1 MKTFRRVLGFAKP
14 YHTHFPQYATFALLA
29 IIFGL
34 LNLVLL
40 EPLFT
45 VIFETKDSAELA
57 ELATETPF
65 GFNKT
70 YFESAFY
77 QKLIWARDTYGE
89 ASMLIFVSIIIG
101 CSALLSNL
109 FTYISNVIMGVVRAN
124 VIQRVR
130 NRVFLNTTGLH
141 LDFFSGER
149 KGDIMSRMTNDI
161 QEIEVTVVSAIK
173 VLFRE
178 PMTIII
184 YLGYLFYTSYQLTL
198 FTLVFFAVMGF
209 LISEIVKRLK
219 KKAILSQESLGRI
232 VNTMDEVFSGMRII
246 KAFNAKKYV
255 NEVFTSETKIYR
267 KVNISMARKNE
278 LASPVSQFL
287 GILVVATLL
296 VVGGREVLDNKAM
309 GLEGAMDGDGLLV
322 YIIVFSQILNP
333 VKSLS
338 QSISN
343 IQRGIASAERV
354 FKLIDEQPKI
364 KNQESPIVKTDFTD
378 TIEFK
383 GVGFAYEKEQIL
395 KNINIEVKKG
405 KTVALVGSSGA
416 GKSTLADLVPR
427 FYDVTEGQIK
437 IDGVS
442 LQAVEIDSLRAL
454 MGIVTQ
460 ESILF
465 NDTVASNIAFAI
477 PNAERENVIAAAKI
491 ANAHDFIMA
500 LENGYD
506 TNVGERGSKLS
517 GGQRQ
522 RLSIARAVMKNPP
535 ILILDEATSALDT
548 ESEKLVQQAIT
559 NLMKNRTSIVIA
571 HRLSTIQY
579 ADEILVMQKGE
590 IIERGS
596 HDGLMA
602 LNGTYT
608 RLINMQTI

>member
-14 YHTHFPQYATFALLA
+14 YHKHFPQYALFAMLA

-34 LNLVLL
+34 MNLALL
-40 EPLFT
+40 QPLFT
-45 VIFETKDSAELA
+45 VIFGTKTEAELA
-57 ELATETPF
+57 ELAKVVPP
-65 GFNKT
+65 GFDED
-70 YFESAFY
+70 YFQSLFY
-77 QKLIWARDTYGE
+77 QKLIWVRDNYDK
-89 ASMLIFVSIIIG
+89 ASMLIYVSIIIG
-101 CSALLSNL
+101 TSALLSNL
-109 FTYISNVIMGVVRAN
+109 FTYLSNVIMGIVRAN

-130 NRVFLNTTGLH
+130 NKVFLNTTGLH
-141 LDFFSGER
+141 LGFFSGER

-178 PMTIII
+178 PMTVIV
-184 YLGYLFYTSYQLTL
+184 YLIFLFNKSVSLTL
-198 FTLVFFAVMGF
+198 FTLVFFPVMGII
-209 LISEIVKRLK
+209 ISEIVKRLK

-246 KAFNAKKYV
+246 KAFNARKYI
-255 NEVFTSETKIYR
+255 NDLFSAETRAYR

-296 VVGGREVLDNKAM
+296 VVGGSEVLDNQAKGIQGELDA
-309 GLEGAMDGDGLLV
+309 EGLLV

-333 VKSLS
+333 AKSIS

-364 KNQESPIVKTDFTD
+364 VNQDSPIVKTDFTD
-378 TIEFK
+378 RITFK
-383 GVGFAYEKEQIL
+383 DVGFAYEKEQVL
-395 KNINIEVKKG
+395 KNINLEVEKG
-405 KTVALVGSSGA
+405 KTIALVGSSGA
-416 GKSTLADLVPR
+416 GKSTLADLIPR
-427 FYDVTEGQIK
+427 FYDVTAGQIK

-442 LQAVEIDSLRAL
+442 IQAVEIDSLRAL

-465 NDTVASNIAFAI
+465 NDTVASNIAFAM
-477 PNAERENVIAAAKI
+477 PDANREDVIAAAKI
-491 ANAHDFIMA
+491 ANAHDFIMD

-506 TNVGERGSKLS
+506 TNIGERGSKLS

-522 RLSIARAVMKNPP
+522 RVSIARAVMKNPP

-548 ESEKLVQQAIT
+548 ESEKLVQEAIT

-571 HRLSTIQY
+571 HRLSTIQH

-596 HDGLMA
+596 HEELMA
-602 LNGTYT
+602 MNGNYT
-608 RLINMQTI
+608 RLITMQSI

>member
-14 YHTHFPQYATFALLA
+14 YHKHFPQYALFALLA
-29 IIFGL
+29 IIFSLMNLAL
-34 LNLVLL
+34 LQ
-40 EPLFT
+40 PLFT
-45 VIFETKDSAELA
+45 VIFETKTPEELA
-57 ELATETPF
+57 SMAQEVPF
-65 GFNKT
+65 GWNED
-70 YFESAFY
+70 YFQSIFY
-77 QKLIWARDTYGE
+77 QKLINVRETYGKS
-89 ASMLIFVSIIIG
+89 SMLIYVSIVIG
-101 CSALLSNL
+101 TSALFSNL
-109 FTYISNVIMGVVRAN
+109 FTYISNVIMGIVRAN

-130 NRVFLNTTGLH
+130 NKVFLNTTGLH

-178 PMTIII
+178 PMTIIV
-184 YLGYLFYTSYQLTL
+184 YLIFLFNKSLSLTL
-198 FTLVFFAVMGF
+198 FTLVFFPVMGII
-209 LISEIVKRLK
+209 ISEIVKRLK

-246 KAFNAKKYV
+246 KAFNARKYI
-255 NEVFTSETKIYR
+255 NDLFGRETSTYR

-296 VVGGREVLDNKAM
+296 VVGGSEVLQNQEL
-309 GLEGAMDGDGLLV
+309 GLEGELDAEGLLV

-333 VKSLS
+333 AKSLS

-364 KNQESPIVKTDFTD
+364 ENQASPIVKTDFKD

-395 KNINIEVKKG
+395 KDINLTVEKG
-405 KTVALVGSSGA
+405 KTIALVGSSGA
-416 GKSTLADLVPR
+416 GKSTLVDLVPR
-427 FYDVTEGQIK
+427 FYDATEGQIK

-465 NDTVASNIAFAI
+465 NDTVARNIAFAM
-477 PNAERENVIAAAKI
+477 PGAREEDIVSAAKI
-491 ANAHDFIMA
+491 ANAHDFIMS
-500 LENGYD
+500 LEEGYN
-506 TNVGERGSKLS
+506 TNIGERGSKLS

-571 HRLSTIQY
+571 HRLSTIQH

-590 IIERGS
+590 IIERGD
-596 HDGLMA
+596 HDSLMA

-608 RLINMQTI
+608 RLINMQSI

>member
-14 YHTHFPQYATFALLA
+14 YHKHFPQYAVFAFLAILFNLLNFTLLEPVFA
-29 IIFGL
+29 IIFDTIKPEE
-34 LNLVLL
+34 L
-40 EPLFT
+40 E
-45 VIFETKDSAELA
+45 KLA
-57 ELATETPF
+57 REVPR
-65 GFNKT
+65 GFNPE
-70 YFESAFY
+70 YFTSLFY
-77 QKLIWARDTYGE
+77 QKFISVKETYGKG
-89 ASMLIFVSIIIG
+89 STLIYVSIVIG
-101 CSALLSNL
+101 FSALLSNL

-124 VIQRVR
+124 VIQKVR
-130 NRVFLNTTGLH
+130 NKIFLNTTGLH

-161 QEIEVTVVSAIK
+161 QEIEITVVSAIK

-178 PMTIII
+178 PMTIIV
-184 YLGYLFYTSYQLTL
+184 LLSYLFITSVELTL
-198 FTLVFFAVMGF
+198 FTLVFFAIMGV

-232 VNTMDEVFSGMRII
+232 VNIMDEVFSGMRII
-246 KAFNAKKYV
+246 KAFNARGYV
-255 NEVFTSETKIYR
+255 NETFNKETTTYR

-278 LASPVSQFL
+278 LASPTSQFL
-287 GILVVATLL
+287 GISVVATLL
-296 VVGGREVLDNKAM
+296 VYGGTLVLNGESDMKASE
-309 GLEGAMDGDGLLV
+309 LFV

-354 FKLIDEQPKI
+354 FRLIDEQPKI
-364 KNQESPIVKTDFTD
+364 QNQATPVVKNDFKD
-378 TIEFK
+378 AIEFK

-395 KNINIEVKKG
+395 KDINLTVEKG
-405 KTVALVGSSGA
+405 KTIALVGSSGA
-416 GKSTLADLVPR
+416 GKSTLVDLVPR

-465 NDTVASNIAFAI
+465 NDTVARNIAFAMPGAKEEDI
-477 PNAERENVIAAAKI
+477 IAAAKI

-500 LENGYD
+500 LEDGYQ
-506 TNVGERGSKLS
+506 TNIGERGSKLS

-571 HRLSTIQY
+571 HRLSTIQH

-590 IIERGS
+590 IIERGD
-596 HDGLMA
+596 HDSLMA
-602 LNGTYT
+602 MDGTYT
-608 RLINMQTI
+608 RLINMQSI

>member
-14 YHTHFPQYATFALLA
+14 YHKHFPQYAVFALLA
-29 IIFGL
+29 IIFSL
-34 LNLVLL
+34 MNLVLL
-40 EPLFT
+40 DPLFT
-45 VIFETKDSAELA
+45 VIFETKGPEKLA
-57 ELATETPF
+57 EMAQEIPF
-65 GFNKT
+65 ELSKD
-70 YFESAFY
+70 YFQSLFY
-77 QKLIWARDTYGE
+77 QKLIWARDSYGE
-89 ASMLIFVSIIIG
+89 SSVLIYVSIIIG

-109 FTYISNVIMGVVRAN
+109 FTYISNVIMGIVRAN
-124 VIQRVR
+124 VIQKVR
-130 NRVFLNTTGLH
+130 NKVFLNTTGLH

-184 YLGYLFYTSYQLTL
+184 YMGYLFYTSFELTL

-246 KAFNAKKYV
+246 KAFNARKYV
-255 NEVFTSETKIYR
+255 NDIFSKETAVYR

-278 LASPVSQFL
+278 LASPTSQFL

-296 VVGGREVLDNKAM
+296 VYGGTLVLNEEST
-309 GLEGAMDGDGLLV
+309 LEAEGLLV

-354 FKLIDEQPKI
+354 FRLIDEQPKI
-364 KNQESPIVKTDFTD
+364 QNQATPVVKNDFKD
-378 TIEFK
+378 AIEFK

-395 KNINIEVKKG
+395 KDINLTVEKG
-405 KTVALVGSSGA
+405 KTIALVGSSGA
-416 GKSTLADLVPR
+416 GKSTLVDLVPR

-465 NDTVASNIAFAI
+465 NDTVARNIAFAMPGAKEEDI
-477 PNAERENVIAAAKI
+477 IAAAKI

-500 LENGYD
+500 LEDGYQ
-506 TNVGERGSKLS
+506 TNIGERGSKLS

-571 HRLSTIQY
+571 HRLSTIQH

-590 IIERGS
+590 IIERGD
-596 HDGLMA
+596 HDSLMA
-602 LNGTYT
+602 MDGTYT
-608 RLINMQTI
+608 RLINMQSI

>member
-14 YHTHFPQYATFALLA
+14 YHKHFPQYGVFAFLA
-29 IIFGL
+29 IIFSL

-45 VIFETKDSAELA
+45 VIFETKDATELA
-57 ELATETPF
+57 KLAAETPF

-70 YFESAFY
+70 YFESEFY

-89 ASMLIFVSIIIG
+89 ASMLIYVSIVIG

-130 NRVFLNTTGLH
+130 NKVFLNTTGLH

-219 KKAILSQESLGRI
+219 KKAILSQESLARI

-255 NEVFTSETKIYR
+255 NEIFTGETRTYR

-296 VVGGREVLDNKAM
+296 VVGGREVLNNKEL
-309 GLEGAMDGDGLLV
+309 GLEGAMDGDDLLV

-354 FKLIDEQPKI
+354 FKLIDEQPRI
-364 KNQESPIVKTDFTD
+364 ENQESPIVKTDFKD
-378 TIEFK
+378 SIEFK
-383 GVGFAYEKEQIL
+383 GVGFAYEKERIL
-395 KNINIEVKKG
+395 KDINLTVQKG
-405 KTVALVGSSGA
+405 KTIALVGSSGA
-416 GKSTLADLVPR
+416 GKSTLVDLVPR

-442 LQAVEIDSLRAL
+442 LQAVEIDSLRGL

-465 NDTVASNIAFAI
+465 NDTVARNIAFAMPGAKEEEI
-477 PNAERENVIAAAKI
+477 VAAAKI
-491 ANAHDFIMA
+491 ANAHDFIME
-500 LENGYD
+500 LEHGYQ
-506 TNVGERGSKLS
+506 TNIGERGSKLS

-571 HRLSTIQY
+571 HRLSTIQH
-579 ADEILVMQKGE
+579 ADEILVMQKGQ
-590 IIERGS
+590 IIERGD
-596 HDGLMA
+596 HDSLMA

-608 RLINMQTI
+608 RLINMQSI

>member
-1 MKTFRRVLGFAKP
+1 MKTFRRVLSFAKP
-14 YHTHFPQYATFALLA
+14 YHKHFPQYAVFAFLA
-29 IIFGL
+29 IIFNL
-34 LNLVLL
+34 LNFTLL
-40 EPLFT
+40 EP
-45 VIFETKDSAELA
+45 IFAIIFDTIKPEEL
-57 ELATETPF
+57 EKLAKEVPQ
-65 GFNKT
+65 GLNKEYIT
-70 YFESAFY
+70 SIFY
-77 QKLIWARDTYGE
+77 QKFISIKDTYGKG
-89 ASMLIFVSIIIG
+89 STLVYVSIVVAI
-101 CSALLSNL
+101 SALLSNL

-130 NRVFLNTTGLH
+130 NKVFLNTTGLH

-149 KGDIMSRMTNDI
+149 KGDILSRMTNDI

-178 PMTIII
+178 PMTIIV
-184 YLGYLFYTSYQLTL
+184 LLTYLFYTSVELTL
-198 FTLVFFAVMGF
+198 FTLVFFAIMG
-209 LISEIVKRLK
+209 LVISEIVKRLK
-219 KKAILSQESLGRI
+219 KKAVLSQQSLGRI

-246 KAFNAKKYV
+246 KAFNARNYV
-255 NEVFTSETKIYR
+255 NQIFSAETAIYR

-287 GILVVATLL
+287 GIVVVATLL
-296 VVGGREVLDNKAM
+296 VYGGTLVLNGESNMKP
-309 GLEGAMDGDGLLV
+309 GELFV
-322 YIIVFSQILNP
+322 YIIVFSQMLNP

-354 FKLIDEQPKI
+354 FKLIDEQPRI
-364 KNQESPIVKTDFTD
+364 ENQESPIVKTDFKD

-383 GVGFAYEKEQIL
+383 GVGFAYEKEQVL
-395 KNINIEVKKG
+395 KDINLTVQKG
-405 KTVALVGSSGA
+405 KTIALVGSSGA

-427 FYDVTEGQIK
+427 FFDVTEGQIK

-465 NDTVASNIAFAI
+465 NDTVASNIAFAM
-477 PNAERENVIAAAKI
+477 PNAKREDVIAAAKI

-500 LENGYD
+500 FENGYD

-571 HRLSTIQY
+571 HRLSTIQH

-590 IIERGS
+590 IIERGD
-596 HDGLMA
+596 HDSLMA

-608 RLINMQTI
+608 RLINMQSI

>member
-14 YHTHFPQYATFALLA
+14 YHKHFPQYAVFALLA
-29 IIFGL
+29 IIFSL

-45 VIFETKDSAELA
+45 VIFETKDSAKLA

-65 GFNKT
+65 GFNKD

-89 ASMLIFVSIIIG
+89 ASMLIYVSIIIG

-130 NRVFLNTTGLH
+130 NKVFLNTTGLH
-141 LDFFSGER
+141 LNFFSGER

-178 PMTIII
+178 PMTILI
-184 YLGYLFYTSYQLTL
+184 YLGYLFYTSLELTL

-209 LISEIVKRLK
+209 IISEIVKRLK

-255 NEVFTSETKIYR
+255 NEIFSSETATYR

-278 LASPVSQFL
+278 LASPTSQFL

-296 VVGGREVLDNKAM
+296 VVGGREVLLNKEL
-309 GLEGAMDGDGLLV
+309 GLESGMDGDGLLV

-343 IQRGIASAERV
+343 IQRGIASADRI

-364 KNQESPIVKTDFTD
+364 ENQASPIVKTDFTD

-395 KNINIEVKKG
+395 KGINIEVKKG
-405 KTVALVGSSGA
+405 KTIALVGSSGA
-416 GKSTLADLVPR
+416 GKSTLVDLVPR

-442 LQAVEIDSLRAL
+442 LQAVEIDSLRSL

-465 NDTVASNIAFAI
+465 NDTVARNIAFAMPGAKEEDI
-477 PNAERENVIAAAKI
+477 ISAAKV

-500 LENGYD
+500 LEDGYQ
-506 TNVGERGSKLS
+506 TNIGERGSKLS

-571 HRLSTIQY
+571 HRLSTIQH

-590 IIERGS
+590 IIERGD
-596 HDGLMA
+596 HDSLMA
-602 LNGTYT
+602 MNGNYT
-608 RLINMQTI
+608 KLINMQTI